1 MNCSSDLKNFIYLF
15 LAFSLK
21 FQKVFSIARAFFFH
35 SRSEQNTIPM
45 AHSCDK
51 LQKTR
56 QKLVKLTDYPY
67 ACNIFTIIFLY
78 ILNVFFKV
86 HPITSHPRSCVVK
99 TTLFLWTGGP
109 LVSFSTKCQ
118 LGAVHLMWLEPLK
131 IPTQIQR
138 IISSK
143 VCIFKITIVAFF
155 SQILAF
161 LAKFWLFWPNFGYFI
176 AETFMSL

>member
-1 MNCSSDLKNFIYLF
+1 MNLNCYSLLYLGNLQEQVKKSILFQKLYWPLTVQMNCSSDLKNFIYLF

-109 LVSFSTKCQ
+109 LVSFSTKC
-118 LGAVHLMWLEPLK
+118 
-131 IPTQIQR
+131 
-138 IISSK
+138 
-143 VCIFKITIVAFF
+143 
-155 SQILAF
+155 
-161 LAKFWLFWPNFGYFI
+161 
-176 AETFMSL
+176 